1 MKAFLFVLVTGLL
14 AFVPYRA
21 VARDHDP
28 HERNQGKH
36 HDFDDKH
43 DRDHRQHYDRARFG
57 DEHLRIIRD
66 YYHPGGLPPG
76 LQKKYYRT
84 GQLPPGWQ
92 KKVRPFPHDLER
104 RMPPICDGCARG
116 YVDGFAVVYQPQTG
130 LVIDFRAVLMP

>member
-1 MKAFLFVLVTGLL
+1 MRTLGFVLVTALL
-14 AFVPYRA
+14 AILPHSA
-21 VARDHDP
+21 VAWGYDNHEKQQWKHSDFDNKQNRDHQ
-28 HERNQGKH
+28 R
-36 HDFDDKH
+36 
-43 DRDHRQHYDRARFG
+43 HYAHARFG

-92 KKVRPFPHDLER
+92 KKVRPFPHEIER
-104 RMPPICDGCARG
+104 RMAPLCDGCARG
-116 YVDGFAVVYQPQTG
+116 YVDGYAVVYQPRTG